1 MAVKDISV
9 DTFWKGE
16 VRVSGQ
22 VEDQGA
28 VYQTKIYVKGSQI
41 IDYSCSCCR
50 EILFGESV
58 ANGQELYQVYKDSE
72 SPEAARPVFTSSS
85 RG

>member
-50 EILFGESV
+50 ENSFRGICSH
-58 ANGQELYQVYKDSE
+58 GQELYQVCLLYT
-72 SPEAARPVFTSSS
+72 SPSPRD
-85 RG
+85 

>member
-41 IDYSCSCCR
+41 IDYS
-50 EILFGESV
+50 
-58 ANGQELYQVYKDSE
+58 
-72 SPEAARPVFTSSS
+72 
-85 RG
+85 